1 MQVTDEG
8 KKYYLELLRIYSN
21 APEQD
26 SITKSLIVY
35 IAYAVLDYKGKEDIS
50 INVPVSAVINSKIV
64 PANDRHKLI
73 SESVNDLMS
82 GPLKVESNCNSKQF
96 ASFVMISYFA
106 YKPGNSHF
114 EVKIPLTTFSD
125 WTSHVD
131 VIPDYESIFKTH
143 GKRQTTNTLKTTL
156 DNCGG
161 SR

>member
-64 PANDRHKLI
+64 PANDRHKFI

-131 VIPDYESIFKTH
+131 VIPDYESIFKDA
-143 GKRQTTNTLKTTL
+143 RQTSNYQHLE
-156 DNCGG
+156 DN
-161 SR
+161 S